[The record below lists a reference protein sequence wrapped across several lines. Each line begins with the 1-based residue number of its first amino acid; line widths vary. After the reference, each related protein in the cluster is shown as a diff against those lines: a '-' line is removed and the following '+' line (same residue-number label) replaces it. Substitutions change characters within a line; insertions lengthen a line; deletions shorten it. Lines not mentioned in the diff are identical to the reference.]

1 MTFRIFVLTSKLLF
15 LLLCIT
21 ACSFSTPQES
31 SPADTLPTVKEEAE
45 TLMISID
52 FNESDTNDEDLI
64 QEFNAVYEELA
75 SISESSEEVL
85 YMPREVFESMF
96 KYRFVQ
102 KERYLYAYYSQ
113 GMYSYGGI
121 DLSDHEYV
129 LVIEF
134 GLDNSKVP
142 GGYPTTVVL
151 GRGIDLRDDLD
162 HFLLETI
169 KNYGD
174 SRSE

>member
-1 MTFRIFVLTSKLLF
+1 MTCRILILTSKLLF
-15 LLLCIT
+15 LSLCIT

-45 TLMISID
+45 TLMISVD
-52 FNESDTNDEDLI
+52 FNEFDTNDENLI

-75 SISESSEEVL
+75 SISESSDETL

-96 KYRFVQ
+96 KYRFAQ

-113 GMYSYGGI
+113 GKYSYGGI
-121 DLSDHEYV
+121 DLSDHEDV

-151 GRGIDLRDDLD
+151 GRDTDLREDMD

-174 SRSE
+174 SQFE

>member
-1 MTFRIFVLTSKLLF
+1 MTCRILILTSKFLF
-15 LLLCIT
+15 LSLCIT
-21 ACSFSTPQES
+21 ACSYSVPQET
-31 SPADTLPTVKEEAE
+31 PPTDILSTVNEESKAL
-45 TLMISID
+45 TISID

-64 QEFNAVYEELA
+64 QEFNTVYEELV

-85 YMPREVFESMF
+85 YMPREVIESMF

-113 GMYSYGGI
+113 GEYSYGGI
-121 DLSDHEYV
+121 DLSDHEDV

-134 GLDNSKVP
+134 GLDNSMVP
-142 GGYPTTVVL
+142 GGYPITVVL

-174 SRSE
+174 SQFE